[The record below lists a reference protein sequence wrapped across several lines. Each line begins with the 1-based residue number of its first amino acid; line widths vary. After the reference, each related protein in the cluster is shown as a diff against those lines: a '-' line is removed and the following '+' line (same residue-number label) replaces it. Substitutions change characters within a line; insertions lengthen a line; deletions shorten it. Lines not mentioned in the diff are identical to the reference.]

1 MNGEIYNNYV
11 EILRTEL
18 IPALGCTEPIALA
31 YASAKAVEVLGDF
44 PESIKALC
52 SGNIIKNVKGV
63 KVPNSGGLK
72 GVEAAVILGALGGD
86 AGRKL
91 EVLETVSEKDRIKTK
106 ELLKS
111 HFCTCL
117 LKEGVP
123 NLFIEI
129 HACKGTDKAVV
140 RIENSHTCITLIER
154 NGEVIYQG
162 DADPVKAQVDKSL
175 LNLKDIIAFAKE
187 VDLGEVREVLER
199 QIAYNTAI
207 SDEGLEHEWGAGI
220 GRMILEE
227 FGDDVKW
234 RSISRA
240 AAGSDARMSGC
251 SLPVIIISGS
261 GNQGM
266 TCSLPVIEYAKGTGK
281 SQEQLLRALC
291 ISNLVAQDQKRYIG
305 PLSAYCGAVCAA
317 AGAGA
322 GITYLCGGTQ
332 EQIENTVINT
342 IVNVGGI
349 TCDGAKPSCAANIS
363 SSLQAAFLGHKMA
376 MKGIRFE
383 AGEGLAMET
392 AEDTVKAIGY
402 MGREGMRQTDVEI
415 LNLMIG
421 KTDLSCI

>member
-1 MNGEIYNNYV
+1 MERKIYDNYV
-11 EILRTEL
+11 QILKTEL

-31 YASAKAVEVLGDF
+31 YASAKAVDVLGSF
-44 PESIKALC
+44 PEKIEALC

-72 GVEAAVILGALGGD
+72 GVEAAVILGAVGGD
-86 AGRKL
+86 ADRRL
-91 EVLETVSEKDRIKTK
+91 EVLETVSEKDRAQTK
-106 ELLKS
+106 DLLAS
-111 HFCTCL
+111 HFCSCL

-129 HACKGTDKAVV
+129 HAFKGADQAVV
-140 RIENSHTCITLIER
+140 RIENSHTCITFIGR
-154 NGEVIYQG
+154 NGEVLYEG
-162 DADPVKAQVDKSL
+162 EADPVKTGVDKSL
-175 LNLKDIIAFAKE
+175 LNLRDIISFADE
-187 VDLGEVREVLER
+187 VDLCEVREVLER
-199 QIAYNTAI
+199 QITYNTAI
-207 SDEGLEHEWGAGI
+207 ADEGMKHTWGAGI
-220 GRMILEE
+220 GPMIIEE

-234 RSISRA
+234 QAIARA

-266 TCSLPVIEYAKGTGK
+266 TCSLPVIEYARRTEK
-281 SQEQLLRALC
+281 SPDKLLRALC
-291 ISNLVAQDQKRYIG
+291 ISNLTAQAQKRYIG

-322 GITYLCGGTQ
+322 GITYLCGGTP

-349 TCDGAKPSCAANIS
+349 TCDGAKPSCAAKIS
-363 SSLQAAFLGHKMA
+363 SSLQAAFLAHTMA

-421 KTDLSCI
+421 KTDLSHI

>member
-72 GVEAAVILGALGGD
+72 GVESAVILGALGGD

-129 HACKGTDKAVV
+129 QALKGTDRSVV

-234 RSISRA
+234 FRQ
-240 AAGSDARMSGC
+240 SGNDLFPSC
-251 SLPVIIISGS
+251 DRIRKRHRKISGAAPS
-261 GNQGM
+261 R
-266 TCSLPVIEYAKGTGK
+266 SLHFQPGCPGSETLYR
-281 SQEQLLRALC
+281 SSFRLLRRC
-291 ISNLVAQDQKRYIG
+291 
-305 PLSAYCGAVCAA
+305 
-317 AGAGA
+317 
-322 GITYLCGGTQ
+322 LCGCRSRGRHHLSVRRYTGT
-332 EQIENTVINT
+332 N
-342 IVNVGGI
+342 
-349 TCDGAKPSCAANIS
+349 
-363 SSLQAAFLGHKMA
+363 
-376 MKGIRFE
+376 
-383 AGEGLAMET
+383 
-392 AEDTVKAIGY
+392 
-402 MGREGMRQTDVEI
+402 
-415 LNLMIG
+415 
-421 KTDLSCI
+421 